1 MSLSGLMSA
10 ATAGVSDAVARV
22 KRDAIAYA
30 ICGVCAIVAVAMAIW
45 ASILALEPEVGAVG
59 ARLIVAGAF
68 LIVALAAVLIVRRPV
83 RRAPPASS
91 AAPLGLNAGVSR
103 TQFAQIA
110 MIVEAV
116 MLGYSLSKRG
126 R

>member
-10 ATAGVSDAVARV
+10 ATAGVSGAVARV

-30 ICGVCAIVAVAMAIW
+30 ICGVCAIVAVSMVIW

-59 ARLIVAGAF
+59 ARLIVGGAF
-68 LIVALAAVLIVRRPV
+68 LAVAMAAVLIARRPV

-91 AAPLGLNAGVSR
+91 AAPLGLHAGASR

-110 MIVEAV
+110 MIAEAV
-116 MLGYSLSKRG
+116 MLGYSLSKR
-126 R
+126 RR